1 MIAAT
6 GHWRCKT
13 STPKNTFHLSL
24 LDCLICFACNPLCFF
39 PLLSF
44 HERAASI
51 TQGYDVG
58 GEFRNDQC
66 KNNNLL
72 HFTAYFGSVN
82 CFMYLVEAM
91 GFDTTVR
98 NKHGLTALEIA
109 NSPVPHGW
117 WFSDAAQRGRPQI
130 VTYLQQLQQGQARP
144 ATFRPAQNRGPS
156 ARPGGSARPPARP
169 VSQRANSLGAPG
181 GVRPMSQRPTSM
193 RPGGNAPQEVSEG
206 SSASSADVA
215 RLMDEVKRLQQE
227 SQQARQ
233 EIARLVQENMTLKEE
248 HKAYKEMAAETLNPR
263 TLPVYTIPQV
273 KLFCSKIGITES
285 LTSIDA
291 QSVDGQ
297 KLTTLIVPFAIS
309 RQLGWKIGQAQHL
322 YNAVQASLNGSATF
336 LVRQN
341 GNSITN
347 QIIQLVGSH
356 IQPAFARNDIND
368 DVILTIDFS
377 KLAAVDPDIEKNE
390 QAIKTA
396 LKPFKSSQDV

>member
-169 VSQRANSLGAPG
+169 GFLFFFFSISLYQPISSSDTFPLCLCCAIVVSQRANSLGAPG
-181 GVRPMSQRPTSM
+181 SWLSE
-193 RPGGNAPQEVSEG
+193 NAI
-206 SSASSADVA
+206 
-215 RLMDEVKRLQQE
+215 
-227 SQQARQ
+227 QQAQ
-233 EIARLVQENMTLKEE
+233 
-248 HKAYKEMAAETLNPR
+248 
-263 TLPVYTIPQV
+263 
-273 KLFCSKIGITES
+273 
-285 LTSIDA
+285 
-291 QSVDGQ
+291 
-297 KLTTLIVPFAIS
+297 
-309 RQLGWKIGQAQHL
+309 
-322 YNAVQASLNGSATF
+322 
-336 LVRQN
+336 
-341 GNSITN
+341 
-347 QIIQLVGSH
+347 
-356 IQPAFARNDIND
+356 
-368 DVILTIDFS
+368 
-377 KLAAVDPDIEKNE
+377 
-390 QAIKTA
+390 
-396 LKPFKSSQDV
+396 